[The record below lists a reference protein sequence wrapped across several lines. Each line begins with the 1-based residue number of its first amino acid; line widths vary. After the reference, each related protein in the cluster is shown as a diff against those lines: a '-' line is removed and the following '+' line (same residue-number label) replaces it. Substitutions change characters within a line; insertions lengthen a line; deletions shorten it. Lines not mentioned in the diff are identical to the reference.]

1 MRQPFLCGVITMKI
15 VIIRHRLMPGTEEL
29 ALARIN
35 ALTQRIRVQ
44 PGFCFRHVGRE
55 SSDPSSIVSVTA
67 WNTAQ
72 DCAQWEALL
81 AASPLPPVDRSR
93 LYSSVE
99 HIVVN
104 TTTGPELP

>member
-1 MRQPFLCGVITMKI
+1 MKI
-15 VIIRHRLMPGTEEL
+15 VIIRHRLLPDAEEP

-35 ALTQRIRVQ
+35 ALTERIRVQ

-55 SSDPSSIVSVTA
+55 SSDPSCIASVTA
-67 WNTAQ
+67 WNTAE
-72 DCAQWEALL
+72 DCAQWDALL
-81 AASPLPPVDRSR
+81 AVSPLPPVDRSH

-104 TTTGPELP
+104 TTTGPVLP

>member
-1 MRQPFLCGVITMKI
+1 MKI
-15 VIIRHRLMPGTEEL
+15 VIIRHRLLPDAEEL

-35 ALTQRIRVQ
+35 ALTERIRVQ

-55 SSDPSSIVSVTA
+55 SDDPFCVASVTA
-67 WNTAQ
+67 WNTAR

-81 AASPLPPVDRSR
+81 ASSPLPPVDRSR
-93 LYSSVE
+93 LYRSVE

-104 TTTGPELP
+104 TDTGPTSP

>member
-1 MRQPFLCGVITMKI
+1 MKI
-15 VIIRHRLMPGTEEL
+15 VIIRHRLLPDAEER

-35 ALTQRIRVQ
+35 ALTERIRTQ

-55 SSDPSSIVSVTA
+55 SGDPACIVSVTA
-67 WNTAQ
+67 WNTAE
-72 DCAQWEALL
+72 DCARWEALL

-99 HIVVN
+99 HSVVN
-104 TTTGPELP
+104 TLSYPN